1 MTNWSQNK
9 NTSLKM
15 QIINVQQKTPE
26 WFALRLKYPLTASE
40 AQAIGNQGKGLET
53 LIWEKLAE
61 KYSLA
66 DKEKYTNKDLER
78 GVELEPLAR
87 DMYEL
92 KTGNKVDEVG
102 FVINE
107 KVSKVGGVS
116 PDGIVDFVDGK
127 IGSLI
132 EIKCFE
138 DKKHFQ
144 MIVNGL
150 EIESQYL
157 WQMQMQMLFTE
168 TEFADFVAYNPNF
181 KQSLLIKRV
190 VADKEMQDKIVK
202 GLELGEK
209 LLKEIEEK
217 YSSIEVK

>member
-1 MTNWSQNK
+1 
-9 NTSLKM
+9 M
-15 QIINVQQKTPE
+15 QIIKVQQKTPE
-26 WFALRLKYPLTASE
+26 WFALRLQYPLTASE

-61 KYSLA
+61 KYSTA

-92 KTGNKVDEVG
+92 QTGNNVEEIG
-102 FVINE
+102 FVIN
-107 KVSKVGGVS
+107 KDISNVGGAS
-116 PDGIVDFVDGK
+116 PDGGIINQNGGV
-127 IGSLI
+127 

-144 MIVNGL
+144 NIVNGL

-157 WQMQMQMLFTE
+157 WQTQMQMLFTGW
-168 TEFADFVAYNPNF
+168 EFIDFVAYNPNF
-181 KQSLLIKRV
+181 KQNLLIKRV
-190 VADKEMQDKIVK
+190 LADKEMQEKIIK
-202 GLELGEK
+202 GLEIGEK

-217 YSSIEVK
+217 YNVYK

>member
-1 MTNWSQNK
+1 
-9 NTSLKM
+9 M
-15 QIINVQQKTPE
+15 QIIKVEQGSPE
-26 WFALRLKYPLTASE
+26 WFELRLQYPLTASN

-53 LIWEKLAE
+53 LVWEKLAE
-61 KYSLA
+61 KYSLV

-92 KTGNKVDEVG
+92 KTGNKVVQMG

-107 KVSKVGGVS
+107 KISKVGGAS
-116 PDGIVDFVDGK
+116 PDGSIVAQNG
-127 IGSLI
+127 LL

-144 MIVNGL
+144 NIVNGL
-150 EIESQYL
+150 EIESQYE
-157 WQMQMQMLFTE
+157 WQVQMQMLFTE
-168 TEFADFVAYNPNF
+168 TAFVDFVAYNPNF

-190 VADKEMQDKIVK
+190 VADKEMQDKIIK
-202 GLELGEK
+202 GLEMGET

-217 YSSIEVK
+217 YNVLK

>member
-9 NTSLKM
+9 NISLKM
-15 QIINVQQKTPE
+15 QIISVQQKTPE
-26 WFALRLKYPLTASE
+26 WFSLRLKYPLTASE

-92 KTGNKVDEVG
+92 HTGNKVDEVG

-107 KVSKVGGVS
+107 KISKVGGAS
-116 PDGIVDFVDGK
+116 PDGMIVAQNG
-127 IGSLI
+127 LI

-150 EIESQYL
+150 EVEPQYQ

-168 TEFADFVAYNPNF
+168 TDFVDFVVYCPNF

-190 VADKEMQDKIVK
+190 YPDKEMQEAIKQGLKK
-202 GLELGEK
+202 GEELIK
-209 LLKEIEEK
+209 QIEEK
-217 YSSIEVK
+217 YNVSK